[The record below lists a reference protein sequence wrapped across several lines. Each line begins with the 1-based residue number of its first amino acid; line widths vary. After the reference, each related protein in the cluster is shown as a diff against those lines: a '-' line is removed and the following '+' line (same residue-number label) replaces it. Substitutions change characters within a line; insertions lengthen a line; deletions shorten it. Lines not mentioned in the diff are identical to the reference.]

1 MTQAATRITS
11 KVKSLA
17 RAFEHSLNSAI
28 ESMLFITLFD
38 KDTLSPS
45 QKQELSRELLR
56 ISTCGVFYNLLNHA
70 YNDEKEI
77 FVFCGR
83 KTIFHRTSVPREF
96 DTLKSKIFD
105 RVRSELFFL
114 SNLFYIF
121 VVYISKYRKY
131 ETFN

>member
-1 MTQAATRITS
+1 MYMETNHIQTIKA
-11 KVKSLA
+11 
-17 RAFEHSLNSAI
+17 
-28 ESMLFITLFD
+28 
-38 KDTLSPS
+38 KD
-45 QKQELSRELLR
+45 
-56 ISTCGVFYNLLNHA
+56 
-70 YNDEKEI
+70 
-77 FVFCGR
+77 
-83 KTIFHRTSVPREF
+83 REF

>member
-1 MTQAATRITS
+1 MLGVYYVI
-11 KVKSLA
+11 VK
-17 RAFEHSLNSAI
+17 I
-28 ESMLFITLFD
+28 
-38 KDTLSPS
+38 
-45 QKQELSRELLR
+45 LLHR
-56 ISTCGVFYNLLNHA
+56 
-70 YNDEKEI
+70 
-77 FVFCGR
+77 R
-83 KTIFHRTSVPREF
+83 KIRNREF

>member
-1 MTQAATRITS
+1 M
-11 KVKSLA
+11 
-17 RAFEHSLNSAI
+17 N
-28 ESMLFITLFD
+28 
-38 KDTLSPS
+38 
-45 QKQELSRELLR
+45 ELSEAGL
-56 ISTCGVFYNLLNHA
+56 A
-70 YNDEKEI
+70 
-77 FVFCGR
+77 
-83 KTIFHRTSVPREF
+83 REF

>member
-1 MTQAATRITS
+1 MIKFAG
-11 KVKSLA
+11 
-17 RAFEHSLNSAI
+17 FNAI
-28 ESMLFITLFD
+28 LM
-38 KDTLSPS
+38 K
-45 QKQELSRELLR
+45 QK
-56 ISTCGVFYNLLNHA
+56 IIY
-70 YNDEKEI
+70 
-77 FVFCGR
+77 
-83 KTIFHRTSVPREF
+83 KTIAAAALILSAAVSCEWVDKVITGETVASVGKVRREF

>member
-1 MTQAATRITS
+1 MTKLLKSVLALSVAAIVS
-11 KVKSLA
+11 GLFPMSALA
-17 RAFEHSLNSAI
+17 GTAF
-28 ESMLFITLFD
+28 
-38 KDTLSPS
+38 
-45 QKQELSRELLR
+45 
-56 ISTCGVFYNLLNHA
+56 
-70 YNDEKEI
+70 DEKFADKTLRVDYI
-77 FVFCGR
+77 FSGDA
-83 KTIFHRTSVPREF
+83 REF